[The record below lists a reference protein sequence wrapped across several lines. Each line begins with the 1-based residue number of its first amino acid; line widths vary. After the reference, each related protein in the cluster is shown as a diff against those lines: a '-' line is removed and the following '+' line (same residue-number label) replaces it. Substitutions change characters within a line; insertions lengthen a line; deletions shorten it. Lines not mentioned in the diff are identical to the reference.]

1 MIQNIKKNIKK
12 YAITR
17 AFDRANNLENINNQT
32 PLSVTDAVN
41 SRRNYSHFLIVP
53 NLVPVHQTVLAY
65 VTRRRIIVHRT
76 STSCGLY
83 GGAIDP

>member
-1 MIQNIKKNIKK
+1 MPLQGHSIE
-12 YAITR
+12 R
-17 AFDRANNLENINNQT
+17 MNNLENIKQPDT
-32 PLSVTDAVN
+32 VISHGCVRLAVN